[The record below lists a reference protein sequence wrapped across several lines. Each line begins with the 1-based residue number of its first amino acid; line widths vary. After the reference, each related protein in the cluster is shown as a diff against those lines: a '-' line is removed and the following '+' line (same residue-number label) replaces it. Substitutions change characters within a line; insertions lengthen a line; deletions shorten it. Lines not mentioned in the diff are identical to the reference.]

1 MVSFVAMEYAVLFT
15 KRYSGGNLALGLV
28 VLIALAISLALIML
42 LVVAGIAAERIRRA
56 REGYVPAPTQ
66 MGDKNANMSR
76 IPPEHILGNLD
87 NPGGPERL

>member
-1 MVSFVAMEYAVLFT
+1 MGDGWDDLTDVFP
-15 KRYSGGNLALGLV
+15 GGNLALGLV

-66 MGDKNANMSR
+66 MGDKNANMTR
-76 IPPEHILGNLD
+76 IPPEHILSNLD
-87 NPGGPERL
+87 NPGAPERL